1 MRFVT
6 RAGRIGGDGGR
17 PRRTVRP
24 WYDGEPGGRLFS
36 CSPPRLEVPLM
47 GEVEAFRSLAFVLGV
62 AAMAPIV
69 LGLLPRV
76 RLPEVV
82 LLLAAGMAIG
92 PHGTDLAHTDPRLTF
107 VAQLGLGMLFLLAGI
122 EVDPRRLRNR
132 DGARALTAWGISLA
146 AALGW
151 VFLLAQVFEI
161 NARVAVAIAMTST
174 AFGTLLPV
182 LRDSGLQ
189 RRRMGGLVLANGAV
203 GEFGPILAMSVFLT
217 GGSTWG
223 GLLALLAFGVIAVVL
238 GFLLVRHSPRAER
251 LVAVVRRG
259 ADTTAQAPVRLMV
272 LLLAVM
278 LAASATLGLDV
289 ILGAFVAGGIIR
301 MLLPPDPEELLARL
315 DGVGYGLL
323 IPVFFVVSG
332 MGIDPVVFVAK
343 PGTVLFVFVSILLV
357 RGGPVYLLFRHLP
370 GRERVQLALFSAT
383 GLPIIVAVTTV
394 AVASGQMSH
403 QGQSIVVAAG
413 MLTVLVLPVLAVT
426 LRRDEQVPTGRR

>member
-1 MRFVT
+1 MNE
-6 RAGRIGGDGGR
+6 A
-17 PRRTVRP
+17 
-24 WYDGEPGGRLFS
+24 
-36 CSPPRLEVPLM
+36 
-47 GEVEAFRSLAFVLGV
+47 EAFRSLAFVLGV
-62 AAMAPIV
+62 AALAPLV

-82 LLLAAGMAIG
+82 VLLAAGMAIG
-92 PHGTDLAHTDPRLTF
+92 PHGTQLAQSDPKLTF
-107 VAQLGLGMLFLLAGI
+107 VSQLGLGMLFLLAGI
-122 EVDPRRLRNR
+122 EVDPLRLRNR
-132 DGARALTAWGISLA
+132 DGARALLAWGISLVV
-146 AALGW
+146 ALGW

-189 RRRMGGLVLANGAV
+189 RRRMGSLVLANGAI

-217 GGSTWG
+217 QGSTWG
-223 GLLALLAFGVIAVVL
+223 GLLALLAFGVIALGL

-251 LVAVVRRG
+251 VVEVIRRG

-272 LLLAVM
+272 LMLAVM
-278 LAASATLGLDV
+278 LATSATLGLDV
-289 ILGAFVAGGIIR
+289 ILGAFVAGAIIR
-301 MLLPPDPEELLARL
+301 MLLPADHEELLTRL

-332 MGIDPVVFVAK
+332 MGIDPAVFVEK

-370 GRERVQLALFSAT
+370 SRERLQLALFSAT
-383 GLPIIVAVTTV
+383 GLPIIVAVTAV

-403 QGQSIVVAAG
+403 QGQSIVVAGG
-413 MLTVLVLPVLAVT
+413 MLTVLVLPMLAVT
-426 LRRDEQVPTGRR
+426 MHRDEHAETRPR

>member
-1 MRFVT
+1 MHE
-6 RAGRIGGDGGR
+6 A
-17 PRRTVRP
+17 
-24 WYDGEPGGRLFS
+24 
-36 CSPPRLEVPLM
+36 
-47 GEVEAFRSLAFVLGV
+47 EAFRALAFVVGV
-62 AAMAPIV
+62 AALAPLA

-92 PHGTDLAHTDPRLTF
+92 PHGLRLAPVDPQLTF
-107 VAQLGLGMLFLLAGI
+107 VSQLGLGMLFLLAGI
-122 EVDPRRLRNR
+122 EVDPLRLRNR
-132 DGARALTAWGISLA
+132 DGARALVAWCTSLVVA
-146 AALGW
+146 VGW

-189 RRRMGGLVLANGAV
+189 RRRMGSLVLANGAV

-217 GGSTWG
+217 QGSTWG
-223 GLLALLAFGVIAVVL
+223 GLVSLLVFGLLALGL

-251 LVAVVRRG
+251 VVEVVRHG

-272 LLLAVM
+272 LMLAVM
-278 LAASATLGLDV
+278 LAASASLGLDV
-289 ILGAFVAGGIIR
+289 ILGAFVAGAIVR
-301 MLLPPDPEELLARL
+301 MLLPPEHEEFLGRL
-315 DGVGYGLL
+315 DGLGYGLL

-332 MGIDPVVFVAK
+332 MGIDPAVFVSK

-357 RGGPVYLLFRHLP
+357 RGGPVYLLFRYLP
-370 GRERVQLALFSAT
+370 GRERLQLAMFSAT

-394 AVASGQMSH
+394 AVDSGQMSQ

-413 MLTVLVLPVLAVT
+413 MLTVLVLPMLAVT
-426 LRRDEQVPTGRR
+426 LHRDPHAEPGPR